1 MNNWYELLKLCKVSP
16 VNQENFAA
24 VQIPTLSG
32 AITLNVSGGNC
43 NITINKN

>member
-1 MNNWYELLKLCKVSP
+1 MARPSQSNENTRH
-16 VNQENFAA
+16 QENSAA
-24 VQIPTLSG
+24 VQIPTLLG

>member
-1 MNNWYELLKLCKVSP
+1 MARPSQSSENTRH
-16 VNQENFAA
+16 QENSAA